1 MAYLMGIDL
10 GTSSLKVI
18 IIDDQGNLKVQTAQ
32 GYRFDS
38 PEVGFAEQDV
48 SVWWQACCNA
58 VRQAVELLGAPASE
72 IKAVSFSGQMHGAVL
87 LDSELQPVRPAI
99 LHCDARSAQQ
109 VAEMKAALGEDL
121 IRSVVLNPIY
131 TGFLLPSLLWVR
143 DREPHNYQRTR
154 HAFLPKDYLKF
165 KLSGRLTSDYSD
177 ATAALAFDIK
187 RGTWSQEILD
197 RVQVPAEIL
206 PECGGTTEAV
216 GCVTKEAAEATGL
229 AEGTIVVNGGGDQ
242 IMQAIGAGAVNPG
255 MATVNIGSSGQV
267 CFQCD
272 GPIVNPKLNTN
283 TFFGYDRDRWI
294 TMGATMTA
302 GLSLAWFN
310 SLFGKTDYEQL
321 NREVANIR
329 PGSGG
334 LIFLPYL
341 NGERTPHVNPNLRG
355 LFLGM
360 NPETTRYQMARAVM
374 EGVAFSLRECLEL
387 CWDLGLTAS
396 ELIASGGGARS
407 APWLQIQ
414 ADVYNLPLKVS
425 AVEEQAGLGAAIAA
439 GVGAGI
445 FASINEG
452 CRAAVKYKEERYYPN
467 QANHDLY
474 REYYQLFKET
484 FASSRAV
491 MEKAAQLGRA
501 SGMS

>member
-1 MAYLMGIDL
+1 
-10 GTSSLKVI
+10 
-18 IIDDQGNLKVQTAQ
+18 
-32 GYRFDS
+32 
-38 PEVGFAEQDV
+38 
-48 SVWWQACCNA
+48 
-58 VRQAVELLGAPASE
+58 
-72 IKAVSFSGQMHGAVL
+72 
-87 LDSELQPVRPAI
+87 VRPAI

-177 ATAALAFDIK
+177 ASATLAFDIK

-272 GPIVNPKLNTN
+272 GPHREPQAQHQHFLR
-283 TFFGYDRDRWI
+283 YDRDRWI

-302 GLSLAWFN
+302 GLSLAWF
-310 SLFGKTDYEQL
+310 QL
-321 NREVANIR
+321 PLRQDRLRTAQQ
-329 PGSGG
+329 GSGKHPAG
-334 LIFLPYL
+334 QRRADLPSL
-341 NGERTPHVNPNLRG
+341 PKRG
-355 LFLGM
+355 KDA
-360 NPETTRYQMARAVM
+360 PCQPQ
-374 EGVAFSLRECLEL
+374 
-387 CWDLGLTAS
+387 
-396 ELIASGGGARS
+396 SGG
-407 APWLQIQ
+407 
-414 ADVYNLPLKVS
+414 D
-425 AVEEQAGLGAAIAA
+425 
-439 GVGAGI
+439 
-445 FASINEG
+445 
-452 CRAAVKYKEERYYPN
+452 
-467 QANHDLY
+467 
-474 REYYQLFKET
+474 
-484 FASSRAV
+484 SSWV
-491 MEKAAQLGRA
+491 
-501 SGMS
+501 